1 MDGGSL
7 TDSAG
12 ITLTNPATMTGCGTI
27 AANTALSGTGTV
39 TASGGTLDLLGT
51 VNSGAGAGD
60 RHRLAPP
67 P

>member
-7 TDSAG
+7 TNSAG
-12 ITLTNPATMTGCGTI
+12 ITLTSPAALTGSGSI

-39 TASGGTLDLLGT
+39 TARGGTLDLLGT
-51 VNSGAGAGD
+51 VNSGLV
-60 RHRLAPP
+60 LAVASGSPP